1 MSGSVEGG
9 ARGDTRM
16 TPRRLPQKIVS
27 SYVETLQGRAHV
39 SSTERLAKTD
49 LARTL
54 GGKSKP
60 PDDLP
65 DATASTI
72 QPHYGGKIVT
82 GLEWGGRLW
91 DWTAWEYMP
100 IEYPEN
106 GLPSLGC

>member
-1 MSGSVEGG
+1 MQHFSENCCMLGIRH
-9 ARGDTRM
+9 A
-16 TPRRLPQKIVS
+16 VS
-27 SYVETLQGRAHV
+27 SKVQGTVKVRKLKKVENS
-39 SSTERLAKTD
+39 SSTQIRICNP
-49 LARTL
+49 
-54 GGKSKP
+54 GKP

-106 GLPSLGC
+106 GLPSPGC